1 LFKEKVM
8 PHIRIFP
15 HSQEEFP
22 SLDALQTWL
31 MTALKARSG
40 RYLLRSRKAVAE
52 LPMGSIVLFRYA
64 DDVVGEGVVREYV
77 RESHT
82 GRTLTGEEQQYEAQ
96 VTFAPDSIRLFAPPV
111 TVEELQRIVG
121 EALPIMIPNGY
132 YIIRDWGV
140 YPKLLA
146 GHVGRAGA
154 FV

>member
-1 LFKEKVM
+1 M

-31 MTALKARSG
+31 LTALKARG
-40 RYLLRSRKAVAE
+40 GMYHLRSRKAAAE
-52 LPMGSIVLFRYA
+52 LPAGSIVLFRYS
-64 DDVVGEGVVREYV
+64 DGLIGEGIVRDYT

-82 GRTLTGEEQQYEAQ
+82 ERMLNGQEQVYEAL
-96 VTFAPDSIRLFAPPV
+96 VTFAPDSIRLFAPPFP
-111 TVEELQRIVG
+111 VEELQKIVG

-140 YPKLLA
+140 YPRLLA
-146 GHVGRAGA
+146 AHIGKAGA
-154 FV
+154 LM